1 MKKVYRIYQING
13 YSTKEMGFTASKK
26 QAVKKIL
33 AACEANGGVLYL
45 KQGDLYE
52 YGWRAKLLRKEG
64 NEIKWDKMLM
74 SGKYGYCSS
83 NGNYIYYIEKIE
95 LE

>member
-1 MKKVYRIYQING
+1 MKKVYRIYQINS
-13 YSTKEMGFTASKK
+13 YFKKEMGFTASKK

-64 NEIKWDKMLM
+64 NETKWDKMLM
-74 SGKYGYCSS
+74 SGKYGYCSLK
-83 NGNYIYYIEKIE
+83 GGYIYYIEKIE

>member
-1 MKKVYRIYQING
+1 MKKVYRIYRIDG
-13 YSTKEMGFTASKK
+13 YSTKEIGFTASKK
-26 QAVKKIL
+26 KAVTKIL
-33 AACEANGGVLYL
+33 AACEDSGGVLYL

-64 NEIKWDKMLM
+64 NEAKWDKMLM
-74 SGKYGYCSS
+74 SGKCGYCSLK
-83 NGNYIYYIEKIE
+83 GNNIYYIERIE

>member
-1 MKKVYRIYQING
+1 MKKVNRIYRING
-13 YSTKEMGFTASKK
+13 YSTKERGFTASKK
-26 QAVKKIL
+26 KAVNKIL
-33 AACEANGGVLYL
+33 AACEDNGGVLYL

-64 NEIKWDKMLM
+64 NEAKWDKMLM
-74 SGKYGYCSS
+74 SGKCGYCSLK
-83 NGNYIYYIEKIE
+83 GNNTYYIEKIE

>member
-13 YSTKEMGFTASKK
+13 YSTKEIGFTASKK
-26 QAVKKIL
+26 AAVKRIL
-33 AACEANGGVLYL
+33 AACEDNGGVLYL

-52 YGWRAKLLRKEG
+52 YGWRAQLLRKEG
-64 NEIKWDKMLM
+64 NETKWDKMLM
-74 SGKYGYCSS
+74 SGKYGYCSLK
-83 NGNYIYYIEKIE
+83 GNYTYCIEKIE

>member
-13 YSTKEMGFTASKK
+13 YSTKEIGFTASKK

-33 AACEANGGVLYL
+33 AACEDSGGVLYL

-52 YGWRAKLLRKEG
+52 YGWRAQLLRKEG
-64 NEIKWDKMLM
+64 NETKWDKMLM
-74 SGKYGYCSS
+74 SGKYGYCSLK
-83 NGNYIYYIEKIE
+83 GNYTYCIEKIE

>member
-1 MKKVYRIYQING
+1 MKIYRIYSIEG
-13 YSTKEMGFTASKK
+13 YNTKEIGFASSKK
-26 QAVKKIL
+26 KAVKIIL
-33 AACEANGGVLYL
+33 AACEKNGGVLYL

-64 NEIKWDKMLM
+64 NETKWDKMLM

>member
-1 MKKVYRIYQING
+1 MKKAYRIYRIDG
-13 YSTKEMGFTASKK
+13 YSTKEIGFTASKK
-26 QAVKKIL
+26 KAVNKIL
-33 AACEANGGVLYL
+33 AACEDSGGVLYL

-64 NEIKWDKMLM
+64 NETKWNKMLM
-74 SGKYGYCSS
+74 SGKYGYCSLKD
-83 NGNYIYYIEKIE
+83 NYIYCIEKIE

>member
-1 MKKVYRIYQING
+1 MKKVYRIYRIDG

-26 QAVKKIL
+26 KAVNKIL
-33 AACEANGGVLYL
+33 AACEANGGVLSL

-52 YGWRAKLLRKEG
+52 YGWRAQLLRKEG
-64 NEIKWDKMLM
+64 NETKWDKMLM
-74 SGKYGYCSS
+74 SGKYGYCSLK
-83 NGNYIYYIEKIE
+83 GNYTYCIEKIE

>member
-1 MKKVYRIYQING
+1 MKKVYRIYRIDG
-13 YSTKEMGFTASKK
+13 YSTKEIGFTASKK
-26 QAVKKIL
+26 NAIKKIL
-33 AACEANGGVLYL
+33 AACENNGGVLYL

-52 YGWRAKLLRKEG
+52 YGWRAKLFREEG

>member
-1 MKKVYRIYQING
+1 MKKIYRIYRIDG

-26 QAVKKIL
+26 KAVKKIL
-33 AACEANGGVLYL
+33 AACENNGGVLYL

-64 NEIKWDKMLM
+64 NETKWDKMLM
-74 SGKYGYCSS
+74 SGKYGYCSLK
-83 NGNYIYYIEKIE
+83 GNYTYCIEKIE